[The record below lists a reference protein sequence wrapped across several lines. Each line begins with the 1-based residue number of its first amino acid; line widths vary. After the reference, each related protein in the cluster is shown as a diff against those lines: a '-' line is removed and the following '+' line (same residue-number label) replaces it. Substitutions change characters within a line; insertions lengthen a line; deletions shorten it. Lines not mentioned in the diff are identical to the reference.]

1 MSTRSK
7 PAVRRLHESES
18 GASSVLVLL
27 VLLLLVFLAVLA
39 FVTTGSNLR
48 LARKNAET
56 VQTWYRMDAAG
67 ERMAAK
73 ALQTVRGAAEQA
85 QAWLDGNRFLDGEQ
99 DVLPAP
105 TITRLKAEWTSL
117 ETEAERSAFREALF
131 PAVHGALAAQALR
144 KAFPESAEVPD
155 AAMALS
161 TGMSDTATNSG
172 PQIRLTVEDPEGKA
186 ASHLEA
192 VLQVL
197 PAQNAAEGGH
207 LRILSWKM
215 VQAPFEYKNE
225 IQLWEGI
232 VE

>member
-1 MSTRSK
+1 MSVRTK
-7 PAVRRLHESES
+7 HAVRRLASES

-27 VLLLLVFLAVLA
+27 VLLLLVFLSVLA

-56 VQTWYRMDAAG
+56 VQAWYRMDAEG

-73 ALQTVRGAAEQA
+73 ALQTVRGAAEQT
-85 QAWLDGNRFLDGEQ
+85 QAWLEGNRFLDGEQ
-99 DVLPAP
+99 DVLPPA

-117 ETEAERSAFREALF
+117 DSEAERTAFREALF
-131 PAVHGALAAQALR
+131 PTVHGALAAQALR
-144 KAFPESAEVPD
+144 KAFPESAEVTD
-155 AAMALS
+155 AVMAPA
-161 TGMSDTATNSG
+161 TGPSPPETASG
-172 PQIRLTVEDPEGKA
+172 PRILLSVGDPEGNA
-186 ASHLEA
+186 AGHLEA

-197 PAQNAAEGGH
+197 PAQDAAEGGH
-207 LRILSWKM
+207 LRVLSWKM

-232 VE
+232 IE